1 MPGLTIIIGSILTLL
16 AALAYFG
23 SGGASWTALI
33 PAMVGVPL
41 IALGLVARK
50 EKARRHAMHI
60 AVALAMIGFLGTI
73 RVLPSFLTIIG
84 GGSVERPGAIIAQFT
99 MACCCFVLI
108 LFGVRSFVEARR
120 KREG

>member
-1 MPGLTIIIGSILTLL
+1 MPGLTITIGSILTLL
-16 AALAYFG
+16 AAVSYVG

-33 PAMVGVPL
+33 PAMVGIPMIV
-41 IALGLVARK
+41 LGLLARRERARK
-50 EKARRHAMHI
+50 HAMHI

-99 MACCCFVLI
+99 MACCCFVLV
-108 LFGVRSFVEARR
+108 LFGVR
-120 KREG
+120 

>member
-1 MPGLTIIIGSILTLL
+1 MPGLSIIIGSILTLL
-16 AALAYFG
+16 AAVSYLG

-33 PAMVGVPL
+33 PAMVGIPL
-41 IALGLVARK
+41 IVLGFVARK
-50 EKARRHAMHI
+50 EKARKHAMHI
-60 AVALAMIGFLGTI
+60 AVALAMVGFLGTI

-99 MACCCFVLI
+99 MACCCFVLV

>member
-16 AALAYFG
+16 AGVSYIG

-41 IALGLVARK
+41 VVLGIIARK
-50 EKARRHAMHI
+50 EQARKHAMHV

-84 GGSVERPGAIIAQFT
+84 GGSVERPGAIIAQLT
-99 MACCCFVLI
+99 MACCCFVLV

-120 KREG
+120 KREA